1 MYLKLLWRSVARSV
15 LKQSEFCWALL
26 KCQLL
31 HNAFPHSPLL
41 SSSQLQCWSLCK
53 DQKKNVIVR
62 TQNFCYRVNNK
73 VWSRVLVLISKLS
86 WTPCMYVILEF
97 FAQNWFRTIYNS
109 SLKSRLY
116 SHFVFSQVEYHLLPL
131 LWLNLVQLVPYCHI
145 ALFILKLAPIII
157 KTLFCF
163 KKLTCSCLYDH
174 RRTWFVFCGH
184 QNHLVL
190 DRVYIDILGHKTW
203 HKSRNPAK

>member
-1 MYLKLLWRSVARSV
+1 MLFHILHCFLHRNFSVEASAKIRKKMSLSGPKTFATGWTTKFGVGYLYL
-15 LKQSEFCWALL
+15 
-26 KCQLL
+26 
-31 HNAFPHSPLL
+31 FP
-41 SSSQLQCWSLCK
+41 
-53 DQKKNVIVR
+53 
-62 TQNFCYRVNNK
+62 NF
-73 VWSRVLVLISKLS
+73 LGH
-86 WTPCMYVILEF
+86 PACMYVILEF

>member
-62 TQNFCYRVNNK
+62 TQNFCYRVDNK
-73 VWSRVLVLISKLS
+73 VRSRVLVLISKLS
-86 WTPCMYVILEF
+86 STPCMYVILEF
-97 FAQNWFRTIYNS
+97 FCPKLVSYNIQFFLEVTPIFSFCLLSSGIPSATTFMAKSGTAGTI
-109 SLKSRLY
+109 L
-116 SHFVFSQVEYHLLPL
+116 
-131 LWLNLVQLVPYCHI
+131 PYCPFHI
-145 ALFILKLAPIII
+145 EIGP
-157 KTLFCF
+157 
-163 KKLTCSCLYDH
+163 DH
-174 RRTWFVFCGH
+174 
-184 QNHLVL
+184 
-190 DRVYIDILGHKTW
+190 Y
-203 HKSRNPAK
+203 